1 MQERC
6 RRFRFRAILC
16 LVLILGLQTPFL
28 PNAQATPCEIRLPVP
43 DERAQRILATER
55 PFEPAN
61 LDFFYSFEHPAWLD
75 AKPIDFVEGPALT
88 EQETKEAL
96 REFLERRFPCDP
108 DRVKDGLT
116 VFTDPIA
123 RMKAPEPAMRAA
135 LASLV
140 GTVGEPAIPYV
151 LARAPVS
158 LMHFGVVLQRGTGL
172 PSRSGIAYDLADGT
186 RQIVLDRR
194 FRFAPFASFAP
205 LLFHEVLHTGVDD
218 DVAGLIEESVASAL
232 ESLIYME
239 MLLTDPS
246 LAAIPDE
253 RTRLNNNPMAVAR
266 LNSGPVGS
274 SDLTLFVPG
283 GTTNINPITVE
294 PLTEFYE
301 YYFVYS
307 APEGDAEF
315 RERQTEGNILLQDVL
330 ARLAEPGATPPADAD
345 FDQAT
350 AQFVDQNQGVLSA
363 AELIAVACILQLDV
377 PCA

>member
-1 MQERC
+1 V
-6 RRFRFRAILC
+6 
-16 LVLILGLQTPFL
+16 LVLGLQTPFL
-28 PNAQATPCEIRLPVP
+28 PNVEATPCDVRLPTS
-43 DERAQRILATER
+43 DEQAREILATQR
-55 PFEPAN
+55 PFEPTN

-75 AKPIDFVEGPALT
+75 VKPIDFVDGPALT

-135 LASLV
+135 LASLI
-140 GTVGEPAIPYV
+140 GTVGEPAILHV
-151 LARAPVS
+151 LNGSPVT
-158 LMHFGVVLQRGTGL
+158 LIHFGVVLQRGSGL
-172 PSRSGIAYDLADGT
+172 PSRPGIAYDLTDGT

-205 LLFHEVLHTGVDD
+205 LLFHEVLHTGVDND
-218 DVAGLIEESVASAL
+218 IAGLIEESVASAL
-232 ESLIYME
+232 ESLVYME

-266 LNSGPVGS
+266 LNSGPAGS

-315 RERQTEGNILLQDVL
+315 RERETEGNTLLQDVL
-330 ARLAEPGATPPADAD
+330 ELLAEPGVTPPADAD

-350 AQFVDQNQGVLSA
+350 AQFVDQNQGVLTA
-363 AELIAVACILQLDV
+363 AELIAVACILELDV